1 MIYKLL
7 NLIKRVSLMRIV
19 ISMWF
24 ILAQFGYLQTNEVLF
39 MCLLVFMV
47 VTSTSSNRHT
57 LLINHHFGMS

>member
-39 MCLLVFMV
+39 MCLLVVMV
-47 VTSTSSNRHT
+47 VTSTSSN
-57 LLINHHFGMS
+57 